1 MEITRLK
8 QVRRAFPHL
17 PGVPAS
23 TTRYNRRA
31 WVRVIRQ
38 LGDKWVYIKLLQQKG
53 GA

>member
-23 TTRYNRRA
+23 TTRYNRRT
-31 WVRVIRQ
+31 WVRAVRH
-38 LGDKWVYIKLLQQKG
+38 LGDKWLLAEPVAKQE
-53 GA
+53 AA